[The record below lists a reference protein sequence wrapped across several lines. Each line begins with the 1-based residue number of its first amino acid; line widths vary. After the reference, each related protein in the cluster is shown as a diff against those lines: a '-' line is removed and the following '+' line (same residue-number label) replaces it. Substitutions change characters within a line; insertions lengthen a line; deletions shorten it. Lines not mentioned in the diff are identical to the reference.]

1 VKAARKR
8 SGEPGTA
15 TVEIAR
21 FVREKLGHE
30 PKDMRLFELALTHSS
45 ARSEN
50 YERLEFLG
58 DSVLGHVVARSLYDR
73 HPEEPEGYLSRRY
86 NVLFARET
94 CADIGRELGVPS
106 LVHLGKQAREDGASQ
121 SENVVGDVVEALI
134 GALLIDGGLEAAE
147 RFIARVWEPHFA
159 EQRKAPKHP
168 KSALQELAA
177 ARDCKPPVYE
187 VVSRTGAHHAPRFTI
202 RVSVPSV
209 GEATAEGTSKQEA
222 ETDAAEALLKQLQ

>member
-1 VKAARKR
+1 MKADA
-8 SGEPGTA
+8 A
-15 TVEIAR
+15 N

-58 DSVLGHVVARSLYDR
+58 DRVLGHVIARALYDR
-73 HPEEPEGYLSRRY
+73 HPDEPEGYLSRRY
-86 NVLFARET
+86 NVLVARET
-94 CADIGRELGVPS
+94 CAEIGRELGVPS

-147 RFIARVWEPHFA
+147 RFIARVWEPQFA

-177 ARDCKPPVYE
+177 ARECKPPVYE
-187 VVSRTGAHHAPRFTI
+187 VVSRTGAHHAPKFTI
-202 RVSVPSV
+202 RVSVRGL

-222 ETDAAEALLKQLQ
+222 ETEAAHTLLKQLQ